1 MLERKAYAKLLKWK
15 ADMPN
20 KALLVD
26 GARQIGKTYL
36 IEEFARREFPDYVKV
51 DFLRDEQAPYISQAS
66 DAQDLI
72 SRLSLMAGHEV
83 IPGKTLVFLDE
94 VQEAPDIVT
103 LSKYLVQDGRFR
115 LVMSGSLLGVELSRV
130 RSLPVGFLHTVT
142 MFPLDFEEFCR
153 SQGASD
159 ALWDTLRVHFGR
171 LEPVEQSLH
180 ERMLRLWRLYMV
192 VGGMPEAVQRYTDTR
207 GDLGAVR
214 DVHVDLTALYRDD
227 ISKHAGGRRLQVMAI
242 YDAIPSQLDKENKR
256 FELKSLKS
264 KATFERYAND
274 FAWLVGARAA
284 LKTVNVTEPKCPL
297 KRTQEEN
304 RFKLYLADTGMLM
317 ARYPLTASMAVIAGE
332 KSVNCGGVYENAIAQ
347 ELASARVALRYH
359 RHSGRGEVDF
369 IGETPSG
376 HVVPI
381 EVKSGKSYKRHV
393 ALNNLL
399 SSSEFGVE
407 EAYVLSEA
415 NVSTELRSGKPV
427 HYLPLYLAPFA
438 VERYV
443 AEGVDTADELAR
455 LGLAGD
461 AVMVPP
467 PDLSDYL

>member
-1 MLERKAYAKLLKWK
+1 MLGRKAYAKLLKWRGS
-15 ADMPN
+15 MPN

-36 IEEFARREFPDYVKV
+36 IEEFARREFADYVKV

-66 DAQDLI
+66 DAQDLA

-83 IPGKTLVFLDE
+83 APGKTLVFLDE
-94 VQEAPDIVT
+94 VQEAPNIVT

-115 LVMSGSLLGVELSRV
+115 LAMSGSLLGVELSRV
-130 RSLPVGFLHTVT
+130 RSLPVGFLHAVT

-153 SQGASD
+153 SQGAGD
-159 ALWDTLRVHFGR
+159 ALWDTLRGHFDGR
-171 LEPVEQSLH
+171 EPVEESLH
-180 ERMLRLWRLYMV
+180 DRMLRLWRLYMV

-214 DVHVDLTALYRDD
+214 DVHIDLTTLYRDD
-227 ISKHAGGRRLQVMAI
+227 ISKHAGSRKLQVSAI

-284 LKTVNVTEPKCPL
+284 LKTVNVTEPKRPL
-297 KRTQEEN
+297 RRTQEEN

-317 ARYPLTASMAVIAGE
+317 SRYPLTTSMSVIAGE

-369 IGETPSG
+369 VGETPSG

-381 EVKSGKSYKRHV
+381 EVKSGKAYKRHI

-399 SSSEFGVE
+399 SSDEFGVE
-407 EAYVLSEA
+407 EAFVLSEA
-415 NVSTELRSGKPV
+415 NIATETRSGKPV
-427 HYLPLYLAPFA
+427 YYLPLYLAPFVA
-438 VERYV
+438 ERYV
-443 AEGVDTADELAR
+443 AEGVDAADELAR

-461 AVMVPP
+461 SIMAPP